1 MTPGWILIRDFLDHL
16 HLHKTELLDKE
27 GMTLLHI
34 YDLYFRR
41 TPKVPHKTLFVPIVQ
56 NRIKAN
62 LPAMSRFALVCRSS
76 QTANKFRR
84 GGGETLKGTRALAI
98 AYSKTEMGSVELSC
112 KGGREEERNIKQFIT
127 LPVATCLA
135 FASPN
140 KCHWPTS
147 NALALKSTVCVL
159 TKLYFTCHVII
170 ILVFFFQLWKSCK
183 QWTSEIC
190 RERTACFRVET
201 FCSEQTSSA
210 GDVQSSSQ
218 LPNPYTQM
226 SAAIWSTSVFFSSYL

>member
-16 HLHKTELLDKE
+16 HLHKTERLDKE
-27 GMTLLHI
+27 GTTLLHI

-84 GGGETLKGTRALAI
+84 GGGGGETLKGTRALAI

-170 ILVFFFQLWKSCK
+170 ILVFFFPALK
-183 QWTSEIC
+183 I
-190 RERTACFRVET
+190 
-201 FCSEQTSSA
+201 
-210 GDVQSSSQ
+210 
-218 LPNPYTQM
+218 L
-226 SAAIWSTSVFFSSYL
+226 